1 MKTVLLLRHAKSAW
15 DHAGLADHE
24 RPLNRRGERT
34 AEAMAEHI
42 AKKSPRPD
50 LILCSTATRSR
61 QTLAPLVHRL
71 AAPAPPILLEKGL
84 YLASEAAL
92 LARLQDAPGAA
103 GTVLLIGHND
113 GIWQLAEVLAGRGR
127 AGLLASLHDK
137 FPTGALATL
146 RAPIERWPDL
156 LAGSAELLAYIR
168 PRDLVAS

>member
-1 MKTVLLLRHAKSAW
+1 VKTVLLLRHAKSAW

-24 RPLNRRGERT
+24 RPLNQRGERT

-50 LILCSTATRSR
+50 LILCSTAKRSR
-61 QTLAPLVHRL
+61 QTLDPLVHRL

-92 LARLQDAPGAA
+92 LARLQDAPAAA